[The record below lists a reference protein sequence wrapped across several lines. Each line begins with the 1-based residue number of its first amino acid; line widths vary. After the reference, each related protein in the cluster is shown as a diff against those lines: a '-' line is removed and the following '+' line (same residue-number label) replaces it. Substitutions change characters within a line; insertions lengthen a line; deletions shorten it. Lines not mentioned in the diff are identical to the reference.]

1 MKQPRNV
8 SQTKHHKTSGKNLN
22 ETEENKEMIE
32 VNNTNREMQKALMGL
47 FVD

>member
-1 MKQPRNV
+1 MDFFV
-8 SQTKHHKTSGKNLN
+8 ASKNLVIELDGLQH